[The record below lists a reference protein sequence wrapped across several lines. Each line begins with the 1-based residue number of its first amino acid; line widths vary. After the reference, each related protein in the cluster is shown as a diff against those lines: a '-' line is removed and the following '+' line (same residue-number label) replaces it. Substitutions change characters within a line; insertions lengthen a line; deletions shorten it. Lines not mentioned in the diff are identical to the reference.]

1 MLINATLWGCAFA
14 CVLYPLWGRSQ
25 REASSGRTTSP
36 SIGLHGALIEP
47 RK

>member
-1 MLINATLWGCAFA
+1 MLISATLWSCAFI

-25 REASSGRTTSP
+25 REARSDRAASP